1 MREYARLHTAI
12 LLRRLAYQLTRAAK
26 SADPESIHDLRVSIR
41 RLSGCLRVFAQ
52 FYPGNAP
59 KRIRQRLG
67 KLRES
72 AGVVRD
78 LDITLELMGQ
88 AGVSPRTPWAARL
101 QDERRQAYRRLE
113 REIRAWKHRGFSRKW
128 RNRLDL

>member
-52 FYPGNAP
+52 FYPDNAP

-88 AGVSPRTPWAARL
+88 AGVSPRTPWVARL
-101 QDERRQAYRRLE
+101 QDERRQACRRLE

-128 RNRLDL
+128 RSRLDL